1 MDQYKRSSPRDFLVN
16 TAQYLSTQDQG
27 HGRIDI
33 RTECLAT
40 RVLFEKPNST
50 RVIGVEFMDGQSLYR
65 ADPRAQ
71 DASNGVA
78 GM

>member
-1 MDQYKRSSPRDFLVN
+1 MN
-16 TAQYLSTQDQG
+16 TAQYLSNLSILSAQG
-27 HGRIDI
+27 QGSGRIDI

-40 RVLFEKPNST
+40 SVLFQPNST
-50 RVIGVEFMDGQSLYR
+50 RVIGVNLVDGQSLYR

-71 DASNGVA
+71 EASDGVA

>member
-16 TAQYLSTQDQG
+16 TAQYLSTQVSSRG
-27 HGRIDI
+27 SIDI

-40 RVLFEKPNST
+40 RLLFEPNST
-50 RVIGVEFMDGQSLYR
+50 RVIGVEFLDGESLYR

-71 DASNGVA
+71 ESSAGVA